1 MSDDDP
7 RTEILR
13 LEAKIEELTEL
24 IERCRKIILISK
36 IAVAIGGIWLLA
48 LAIGL
53 MRFDPVSMIGAIAA
67 IIGGTVVFG
76 SNTST
81 AKQTA
86 AAAEAAEALRAELVD
101 KAVVTEQGHAE
112 FCNSVTMGSRMN
124 DEQGPSLLWTVG
136 VLKGLVTG
144 EDTDSKDRG
153 YGRALIDAIERLSGD
168 VRERN
173 ECTLTWTINSLRER
187 IESIGGPNGTQSDIG
202 AALMDAVERLE
213 KLTNSSA

>member
-1 MSDDDP
+1 MSDGDP

-53 MRFDPVSMIGAIAA
+53 MRFDPVTMIGAIAV

-86 AAAEAAEALRAELVD
+86 AAAEAAEALRAELIG
-101 KAVVTEQGHAE
+101 KMNLTVVTEQGRAE
-112 FCNSVTMGSRMN
+112 FCNSVIMGSSMN
-124 DEQGPSLLWTVG
+124 DEQQPNLPWTVG
-136 VLKGLVTG
+136 VLKGLLTG

-168 VRERN
+168 VREQN

-187 IESIGGPNGTQSDIG
+187 IERSMGGPNRTQSGIG

-213 KLTNSSA
+213 S

>member
-1 MSDDDP
+1 MSDGDP

-53 MRFDPVSMIGAIAA
+53 MRFDPVTMIGAIAV

-86 AAAEAAEALRAELVD
+86 AAAEAAEALRAELIG
-101 KAVVTEQGHAE
+101 KMNLTVVTEQGRAE
-112 FCNSVTMGSRMN
+112 FCNSVIMGSSMN
-124 DEQGPSLLWTVG
+124 DEQQPNLPWTVG
-136 VLKGLVTG
+136 VLKGLLTG

-153 YGRALIDAIERLSGD
+153 YGRALIDAIER
-168 VRERN
+168 R
-173 ECTLTWTINSLRER
+173 
-187 IESIGGPNGTQSDIG
+187 QS
-202 AALMDAVERLE
+202 
-213 KLTNSSA
+213 

>member
-36 IAVAIGGIWLLA
+36 IAVAIGGIWLSA

-53 MRFDPVSMIGAIAA
+53 MRFDPVSMIGAIAV

-101 KAVVTEQGHAE
+101 KSRGHRTRPCRVLQQ
-112 FCNSVTMGSRMN
+112 CN
-124 DEQGPSLLWTVG
+124 
-136 VLKGLVTG
+136 
-144 EDTDSKDRG
+144 
-153 YGRALIDAIERLSGD
+153 YGIKHE
-168 VRERN
+168 
-173 ECTLTWTINSLRER
+173 
-187 IESIGGPNGTQSDIG
+187 
-202 AALMDAVERLE
+202 
-213 KLTNSSA
+213 

>member
-1 MSDDDP
+1 MSDGDP

-48 LAIGL
+48 LATGL
-53 MRFDPVSMIGAIAA
+53 MRFDPVTMVGAIAV

-86 AAAEAAEALRAELVD
+86 AAAEAAEARRAEVIGKMNLT
-101 KAVVTEQGHAE
+101 VVTEQGRAE
-112 FCNSVTMGSRMN
+112 FCNSVTMGSSMN
-124 DEQGPSLLWTVG
+124 DDQRPNLPWTVG
-136 VLKGLVTG
+136 VLKGLLTG

-153 YGRALIDAIERLSGD
+153 YGRALIDAIERMSGD
-168 VRERN
+168 VLGCVKTPALAGHVEASRSN
-173 ECTLTWTINSLRER
+173 CIS
-187 IESIGGPNGTQSDIG
+187 ESQIILHTPRS
-202 AALMDAVERLE
+202 MPC
-213 KLTNSSA
+213 